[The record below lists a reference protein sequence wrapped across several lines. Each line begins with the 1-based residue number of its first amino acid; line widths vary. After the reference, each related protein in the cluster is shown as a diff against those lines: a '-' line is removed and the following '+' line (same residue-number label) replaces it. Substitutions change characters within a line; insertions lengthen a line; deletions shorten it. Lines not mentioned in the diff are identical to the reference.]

1 MKITLHWP
9 GVTKHLIALAL
20 GWGGFSV
27 LLGLFYAF
35 DVIEAS
41 GDVTPTLAIPYFL
54 KVTAITFLIGSIV
67 LSLPIIIWKSLSK
80 KNALNKE

>member
-1 MKITLHWP
+1 MKITLIWP

-35 DVIEAS
+35 DAMEAS
-41 GDVTPTLAIPYFL
+41 KEVTASTAVPYFL
-54 KVTAITFLIGSIV
+54 KVTAITFLIGSV
-67 LSLPIIIWKSLSK
+67 LLSLPIFIWKLQ
-80 KNALNKE
+80 NNK